1 MLYKSIGEMIPGL
14 NLSVYEYYTE
24 CYDIQNRIL
33 EDPIVVYSYK
43 GITVL
48 GFESKTKPNI
58 EESSFKNDTYK
69 SKKYFQLLKKNKFY
83 FTVWYENNNPEELYT
98 EETVFTTLQ
107 ELKGFMNQLL
117 LSKGDKKN
125 G

>member
-1 MLYKSIGEMIPGL
+1 MIPGL

-69 SKKYFQLLKKNKFY
+69 SKKYFQLLIHSF
-83 FTVWYENNNPEELYT
+83 ENNIFQNY
-98 EETVFTTLQ
+98 
-107 ELKGFMNQLL
+107 
-117 LSKGDKKN
+117 
-125 G
+125 

>member
-43 GITVL
+43 GNTVL

-69 SKKYFQLLKKNKFY
+69 SKKYFQLLKENKFY

>member
-69 SKKYFQLLKKNKFY
+69 SKKYFQLLKEKKFY
-83 FTVWYENNNPEELYT
+83 FVIWYSNNNPEDLKA
-98 EETVFTTLQ
+98 EETIFTSLN
-107 ELKGFMNQLL
+107 ELKGFMQQFLKE
-117 LSKGDKKN
+117 KGATLN